1 MMRPSTRPYVPIP
14 GQGSDT
20 ERAGGK
26 FEILPPFV
34 PGRSVAHEPD
44 RSSGA
49 EPSLAAMNSYPPI
62 EDFLDSGD
70 GSDAGDGGES
80 YDDAGYPPPIEHFMD
95 SGEEEDEAAPA
106 IPSIFPPLASGEEP
120 GWGQTD
126 WQGYDWRSAG
136 ALGEGAEQARD
147 DWAATD
153 WHGAPG
159 PARDTRQSAAQ
170 AIAAALDQIA
180 ERIRSGELSV
190 PSAGLVTDQ
199 ATIAATLAA
208 LLGVRR

>member
-1 MMRPSTRPYVPIP
+1 
-14 GQGSDT
+14 
-20 ERAGGK
+20 
-26 FEILPPFV
+26 
-34 PGRSVAHEPD
+34 
-44 RSSGA
+44 
-49 EPSLAAMNSYPPI
+49 
-62 EDFLDSGD
+62 
-70 GSDAGDGGES
+70 
-80 YDDAGYPPPIEHFMD
+80 YPPPVEHFMD
-95 SGEEEDEAAPA
+95 SGDDDADRAAPT
-106 IPSIFPPLASGEEP
+106 IPAFFPPPTSGEEP

-153 WHGAPG
+153 WQAAPG

-190 PSAGLVTDQ
+190 PSAELVTDQ

>member
-1 MMRPSTRPYVPIP
+1 MRPSTRPYVPMP
-14 GQGSDT
+14 GQGSDPHG
-20 ERAGGK
+20 AAGK
-26 FEILPPFV
+26 FEIQPPFV
-34 PGRSVAHEPD
+34 PGRSVAHEPP
-44 RSSGA
+44 RSSVA
-49 EPSLAAMNSYPPI
+49 EPSLAAMASYPPI
-62 EDFLDSGD
+62 EDFL
-70 GSDAGDGGES
+70 AGEDGGES

-95 SGEEEDEAAPA
+95 SGEETEEAAPA
-106 IPSIFPPLASGEEP
+106 SPSFSQPPTSGEEP

-153 WHGAPG
+153 WQGAPTH
-159 PARDTRQSAAQ
+159 ARDTRQSAAE

-190 PSAGLVTDQ
+190 PSAELVTDQ